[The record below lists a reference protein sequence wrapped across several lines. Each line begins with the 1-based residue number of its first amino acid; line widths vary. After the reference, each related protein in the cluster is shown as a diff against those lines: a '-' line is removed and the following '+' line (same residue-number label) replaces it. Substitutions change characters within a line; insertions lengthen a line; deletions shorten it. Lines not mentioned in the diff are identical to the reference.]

1 MRRDIGLSELVYEYL
16 HSCILFERFPYGSKL
31 PSIQDIA
38 RRFNVAKET
47 VRRIF
52 KQLEAEG
59 LLHVDARK
67 LAVVCY
73 QRKPDDLSYTLQYFH
88 NRQYLFDDVYQ
99 SANIVFSALM
109 KEASALL
116 DKADR
121 QAILTILQGKQL
133 YHLENMT
140 HICLLYLGKLNNALI
155 VSFFLEI
162 IRYLRFPYLDCHALL
177 NTWELQTAQKT
188 SILILHDK
196 IKHYGNSPWADT
208 NIHMPQIYME
218 QVQQQL
224 KRHAPRQPVEQIPF
238 AWKIHRKHPQLCQ
251 TIAANI
257 LYQIKEGKLYYGEFL
272 PSHSALVE
280 SLHVSNSTVRR
291 ALDLLDNLG
300 FVETV
305 QGKGRRLLPLEECR
319 EIAADDS
326 LTRSSLQYFYDSFS
340 FMAKLVK
347 AVFLSGMQ
355 SDCFENDTFLTHV
368 EQRQTYLYCEDI
380 QSILMN
386 TCKLEVLR
394 ECLHTLYRLQLWG
407 LSLIRQL
414 HDEQKLV
421 EVEKGCQG
429 FLCALRRKDKKAC
442 ASALETMFFAQ
453 EQAIKRYMEEADIPI
468 AA

>member
-73 QRKPDDLSYTLQYFH
+73 QRKQDDLSYTLQYFH

-162 IRYLRFPYLDCHALL
+162 IRYLRFPYLDCHNLL
-177 NTWELQTAQKT
+177 KTWELRTEQST
-188 SILILHDK
+188 SILILLDK
-196 IKHYGNSPWADT
+196 IKHYENSPWANT
-208 NIHMPQIYME
+208 EIYMPQIYMDL
-218 QVQQQL
+218 V
-224 KRHAPRQPVEQIPF
+224 RQELNCHPPMQPIERIPF
-238 AWKIHRKHPQLCQ
+238 RWKIHRKHPQLCQ

-257 LYQIKEGKLYYGEFL
+257 LHQIKEGKLCYGEFL

-305 QGKGRRLLPLEECR
+305 QGKGRRLLPLEECK

-347 AVFLSGMQ
+347 AVFLTA
-355 SDCFENDTFLTHV
+355 FETDTSTYPGFLAHV
-368 EQRQTYLYCEDI
+368 EKKQTYWYCADI
-380 QSILMN
+380 QCMLIESCPLQ
-386 TCKLEVLR
+386 VLK
-394 ECLHTLYRLQLWG
+394 ECLQILYRLQLWG
-407 LSLIRQL
+407 LPLLKQL
-414 HDEQKLV
+414 HDEQKLH
-421 EVEKGCQG
+421 EVENGCQA
-429 FLCALRRKDKKAC
+429 FLSALRIKNKKAC

-453 EQAIKRYMEEADIPI
+453 EQAIKSYMEETLLPGVS
-468 AA
+468 